1 MMNKKKNI
9 SISLDED
16 TLNMINEYAESRHIS
31 RSSAVS
37 YMLGN
42 VRVIVINE
50 GSEILKALYSLDTL
64 LKNRQISSDDKTK
77 IERMCNQVWQLL
89 NLITEKIQQPAEE

>member
-1 MMNKKKNI
+1 MMNKKNI
-9 SISLDED
+9 SVSLDSD
-16 TLNMINEYAESRHIS
+16 ILNKVNEYAESRHIS

-37 YMLGN
+37 YMLDN

-64 LKNRQISSDDKTK
+64 LKDRQMSNNDKNK
-77 IERMCNQVWQLL
+77 IERTCNQIWQLL
-89 NLITEKIQQPAEE
+89 NLITEKIQQPTEE